1 MTTYDVGI
9 VGGGPAGSAA
19 AVFTA
24 RYGLDT
30 VVFDRGNAALP
41 RCAYLTNYL
50 GFPAGVDVDVF
61 QDLMHAHVEDTGA
74 DIVDEMVTGVERT
87 DDQTFAVT
95 TQAGRE
101 ITTPHVVA
109 AAWYDGSYLQPLGDE
124 EMFTMQEHH
133 GEREERF
140 DPTYPDDDGRTP
152 IDGLY
157 VAAPAGGRNEQA
169 ITAAGHGA
177 HVARSLLED
186 YRHTEGYAGGVA
198 PHYDWTR
205 SDSEFTGEWA
215 DRDRWR
221 EWFENEMGEHS
232 LDDEHLATLRESY
245 IDEAFETKLTDE
257 EVDARGDRGLRRLVE
272 VIGEERV
279 LDVVDDS
286 VIQAYA
292 TERSVEYE

>member
-1 MTTYDVGI
+1 MPTYDVGI

-109 AAWYDGSYLQPLGDE
+109 AAWYDGSYLQPLGEDG
-124 EMFTMQEHH
+124 MFTMQEHH

-157 VAAPAGGRNEQA
+157 VAAPAEGRNEQA

-186 YRHTEGYAGGVA
+186 YRRTEGYAGGVA

-205 SDSEFTGEWA
+205 SDSEVTGEWA
-215 DRDRWR
+215 DCDRWR
-221 EWFENEMGEHS
+221 EWFEREMGDHS
-232 LDDEHLATLRESY
+232 LDDEHVATLRESY

-257 EVDARGDRGLRRLVE
+257 EVDARGDHGLRRLVE

-279 LDVVDDS
+279 LDAVDDS